1 MRNIHSLSGSND
13 RTGTDISASAGLR
26 LTLQPGVGETLR
38 QTAVEHKRAKI
49 QQDDVEA
56 SVSKTVKKSYYAIA
70 TERQRLALYEKNFAL
85 AQREAFL
92 VNKNYEAGLASE
104 LSLLQAR
111 YAAASLEPELMKA
124 AQEFRQT
131 LRAFNILIGLSP
143 ETEILFTDTLDHIFP
158 KACLPE
164 NIQDRIEA
172 RPDVVSAR
180 MVLELAQSRRRA
192 ATLNRYAPTVSLS
205 ESTAIADLQ
214 KDISP
219 PETAVFTLSVSIPL
233 NGYIPGSSTSVGVKE
248 LTAAVERAELAL
260 RETRIQAVEQ
270 VTVLTDTL
278 DRLQRSIELTRMNE
292 SVAVRAYDLSREGY
306 DSGLVTQTDLDSTR
320 QKSLEA
326 GFAVLNAQYLY
337 KAALIELAYALGIEE
352 STLCF
357 PGEI

>member
-1 MRNIHSLSGSND
+1 
-13 RTGTDISASAGLR
+13 
-26 LTLQPGVGETLR
+26 
-38 QTAVEHKRAKI
+38 
-49 QQDDVEA
+49 
-56 SVSKTVKKSYYAIA
+56 
-70 TERQRLALYEKNFAL
+70 
-85 AQREAFL
+85 
-92 VNKNYEAGLASE
+92 
-104 LSLLQAR
+104 
-111 YAAASLEPELMKA
+111 
-124 AQEFRQT
+124 
-131 LRAFNILIGLSP
+131 
-143 ETEILFTDTLDHIFP
+143 
-158 KACLPE
+158 
-164 NIQDRIEA
+164 
-172 RPDVVSAR
+172 

-352 STLCF
+352 STVCF